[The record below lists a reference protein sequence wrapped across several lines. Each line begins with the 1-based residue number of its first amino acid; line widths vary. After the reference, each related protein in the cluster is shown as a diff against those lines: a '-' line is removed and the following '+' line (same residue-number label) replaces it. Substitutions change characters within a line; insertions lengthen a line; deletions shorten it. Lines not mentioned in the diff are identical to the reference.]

1 MLAHSITFTHFG
13 FVVPILQILNRT
25 YAEVMLSYK
34 FDAIDSTTAVF
45 AILTLQS

>member
-1 MLAHSITFTHFG
+1 MEI
-13 FVVPILQILNRT
+13 VQIYNRT

-34 FDAIDSTTAVF
+34 FEAIDSTTAVF